1 MHRFCIQST
10 YSTGSS
16 YAHVGV
22 SREHTDDRI
31 GLSCIRSVNAKI
43 VPFDALEQ
51 YNGGCNHR
59 SKSQHRDCLSSAH
72 RYCIDALD
80 GYQYAGISQEVPP
93 HGMLIK
99 CFQTTHKE
107 HVALDVLSFLNSGCI
122 FPDSDSDSCF
132 SAASRYCVS
141 MGYSGGITQEVNTD
155 GMTVACYDADFTLNA
170 FINRDDDFYLAQQ
183 QATQVCSIAFDIDN
197 GDLLSQTPQF
207 LKIETYDNRASSVP
221 LHIDFEVSK
230 EVAEISLFTHS
241 NNLTIGAEISV
252 STQLP
257 FFDGSDITLSESA
270 TSGVSLTSETRKI
283 SSYNASSSV
292 EVSAG
297 EGVVK
302 EAIVQEA
309 TVSVP
314 WTATVINGLGAEVTI
329 GGQWRGTNAFNF
341 RVEQEDIDG
350 FSCSP

>member
-1 MHRFCIQST
+1 M
-10 YSTGSS
+10 GSS

-22 SREHTDDRI
+22 SRGNTNDRI
-31 GLSCIRSVNAKI
+31 DLACIHSPKWGT
-43 VPFDALEQ
+43 VPFDTLKE
-51 YNGGCNHR
+51 YHGGCNLR
-59 SKSQHRDCLSSAH
+59 GKNQHRDCLSASH
-72 RYCIDALD
+72 RYCIDILD
-80 GYQYAGISQEVPP
+80 GYQYAGIGQEVPP
-93 HGMLIK
+93 AGLLIK
-99 CFQTTHKE
+99 CFQTTHKA

-132 SAASRYCVS
+132 SAASRYCVAL
-141 MGYSGGITQEVNTD
+141 GYSGGITQEVNTD

-197 GDLLSQTPQF
+197 GDLLSQTPQL

-221 LHIDFEVSK
+221 LHSDFDVSK
-230 EVAEISLFTHS
+230 EVAEISSFTHS
-241 NNLTIGAEISV
+241 NNFTIGAEISV

-270 TSGVSLTSETRKI
+270 TSGVSLTSETRKT
-283 SSYNASSSV
+283 SSYNTSSSV

-297 EGVVK
+297 EGIVK

-309 TVSVP
+309 TLSVP

-329 GGQWRGTNAFNF
+329 GGQWSGTNAFNF

-350 FSCSP
+350 FTCSP

>member
-1 MHRFCIQST
+1 M
-10 YSTGSS
+10 
-16 YAHVGV
+16 AV
-22 SREHTDDRI
+22 
-31 GLSCIRSVNAKI
+31 
-43 VPFDALEQ
+43 
-51 YNGGCNHR
+51 
-59 SKSQHRDCLSSAH
+59 
-72 RYCIDALD
+72 
-80 GYQYAGISQEVPP
+80 
-93 HGMLIK
+93 
-99 CFQTTHKE
+99 
-107 HVALDVLSFLNSGCI
+107 DVLSSLNSGCI
-122 FPDSDSDSCF
+122 FPDSHSGSCF

-141 MGYSGGITQEVNTD
+141 MGYSGGITQEVNTN
-155 GMTVACYDADFTLNA
+155 GILVACYNADFTLNA
-170 FINRDDDFYLAQQ
+170 FINRDNDFYLAKQ

-230 EVAEISLFTHS
+230 EVAEISSFTHS

-270 TSGVSLTSETRKI
+270 TSGVSLTSETRKT
-283 SSYNASSSV
+283 SSYSTSSSV

-309 TVSVP
+309 TLSVP

-329 GGQWRGTNAFNF
+329 GGQWSGTNAFNF
-341 RVEQEDIDG
+341 RVKQEDIG
-350 FSCSP
+350 EFSCSA